1 MLSSAPPLS
10 RYPRLDTNLATP
22 IPYLTSWPV
31 ENPSISFVKCH
42 YVRLA
47 TKSHQ
52 TGPFGGQSMFQGDF
66 LFKRML
72 TASSSQLCRSF
83 RQSFRKRAQTLFR
96 LAPEGPLALLVRRLL
111 PPHPATE
118 SRLIHRAAIPAT
130 FADGSTSNLTIAG
143 VGAGRAVINA
153 AGHNS
158 QGKAIWVI
166 SGNNTMVEDIEFAG
180 ATVPDMNGAGIRAEG
195 NNLTIRNCYFH
206 DNQDGILTD
215 GGNSTDHHRIQRVL
229 R

>member
-1 MLSSAPPLS
+1 M
-10 RYPRLDTNLATP
+10 
-22 IPYLTSWPV
+22 
-31 ENPSISFVKCH
+31 
-42 YVRLA
+42 
-47 TKSHQ
+47 
-52 TGPFGGQSMFQGDF
+52 
-66 LFKRML
+66 
-72 TASSSQLCRSF
+72 
-83 RQSFRKRAQTLFR
+83 
-96 LAPEGPLALLVRRLL
+96 ALLVRRLL